1 MQVPEVGDDMS
12 DFEANARPIG
22 NQDMNE
28 ASYIIYSSTHT
39 YVLTFFNA
47 FTGLT

>member
-12 DFEANARPIG
+12 NYEANARPIG
-22 NQDMNE
+22 NQDTNE
-28 ASYIIYSSTHT
+28 VRYITLSTHCT